1 LKSEIGACEPPL
13 KSGARR
19 VRIRLGWLA
28 LSAKLSGSNS
38 PGKSDGMT
46 GQDSS
51 DWLGLSGRV
60 CVVTGGGGGI
70 GRATAVSLAGAGAH
84 VAAIDLDERGLE
96 ATGAELR
103 KSGSEHVVTRCDT
116 TSADSVT
123 AASERIEKSLGPC
136 SVLVNTAAVL
146 RPGGLDTLSLAE
158 WNAVLAVNLTGYFL
172 CAQSFGRQMRKL
184 GRGSLVHIASIAGS
198 HAQGQSGAYSVSKA
212 GVIMLSRQLANEWG
226 PHGIRSN
233 VVSPGLVVTPMS
245 QSFYD
250 TPGVTE
256 RRTAVVPARRIG
268 MPQDMADAILYLASD
283 RASYVNGDEIIVDGG
298 FVNMLMNLV
307 PRPGF

>member
-1 LKSEIGACEPPL
+1 
-13 KSGARR
+13 
-19 VRIRLGWLA
+19 
-28 LSAKLSGSNS
+28 
-38 PGKSDGMT
+38 MT

-70 GRATAVSLAGAGAH
+70 GRATALSFARAGAR

-96 ATGAELR
+96 VTEAELR
-103 KSGSEHVVTRCDT
+103 KLGGGHVVTRCDT
-116 TSADSVT
+116 TNT
-123 AASERIEKSLGPC
+123 ENLAAAAEAIEKSLGPC

-146 RPGGLDTLSLAE
+146 RPGGLDALSLAE
-158 WNAVLAVNLTGYFL
+158 WNAVLSVNLTGYFL
-172 CAQSFGRQMRKL
+172 CAQIFGRQMRKA

-212 GVIMLSRQLANEWG
+212 GVIMLSQQFANEWG

-233 VVSPGLVVTPMS
+233 VVSPGLVITPMS
-245 QSFYD
+245 QAFYD

-268 MPQDMADAILYLASD
+268 MPQDIADAILFLASD
-283 RASYVNGDEIIVDGG
+283 RSSYVNGDEITVDGG
-298 FVNMLMNLV
+298 YVRTLMNLI
-307 PRPGF
+307 PRPGFE

>member
-1 LKSEIGACEPPL
+1 MA
-13 KSGARR
+13 
-19 VRIRLGWLA
+19 
-28 LSAKLSGSNS
+28 
-38 PGKSDGMT
+38 GM
-46 GQDSS
+46 DSS

-70 GRATAVSLAGAGAH
+70 GRATAVSLALAGAQ
-84 VAAIDLDERGLE
+84 VAAIDRDERGLAVTE
-96 ATGAELR
+96 AELH
-103 KSGSEHVVTRCDT
+103 KVGHAHLVTRCDT
-116 TSADSVT
+116 TSAESVT
-123 AASERIEKSLGPC
+123 AASETIEKSLGPC

-172 CAQSFGRQMRKL
+172 CAQTFGRQMRSF
-184 GRGSLVHIASIAGS
+184 GRGSLVHVASIAGS
-198 HAQGQSGAYSVSKA
+198 HAQAQSGAYSVSKA
-212 GVIMLSRQLANEWG
+212 GVVMLSRQLASEWG
-226 PHGIRSN
+226 PQGIRSN

-256 RRTAVVPARRIG
+256 RRTAAVPARRIG
-268 MPQDMADAILYLASD
+268 MPQDIADAILFLASD
-283 RASYVNGDEIIVDGG
+283 RSAYVNGDEITVDGG
-298 FVNMLMNLV
+298 YVRTLMNLI

>member
-1 LKSEIGACEPPL
+1 
-13 KSGARR
+13 
-19 VRIRLGWLA
+19 
-28 LSAKLSGSNS
+28 
-38 PGKSDGMT
+38 MT
-46 GQDSS
+46 GQNSS
-51 DWLGLSGRV
+51 DWLGLSGRA

-70 GRATAVSLAGAGAH
+70 GRAVAINLARAGAK
-84 VAAIDLDERGLE
+84 VAAIDRDERGLE
-96 ATGAELR
+96 VTHAALREIGSGHMVTG
-103 KSGSEHVVTRCDT
+103 CDT
-116 TSADSVT
+116 TSAESVT
-123 AASERIEKSLGPC
+123 AASEVIEKSLGPC
-136 SVLVNTAAVL
+136 SVLVNTAAGL
-146 RPGGLDTLSLAE
+146 RPGGLDNLSLAE

-172 CAQSFGRQMRKL
+172 CAQTFGRPMRKL
-184 GRGSLVHIASIAGS
+184 GCGSLVHIASIAGS

-250 TPGVTE
+250 APGVTE
-256 RRTAVVPARRIG
+256 RRIAVVPARRIG

-298 FVNMLMNLV
+298 FVNVLMNLV